1 MAAKTGDRMNRKI
14 HTPEGVRDVYGKD
27 YTDEEILKKRINDR
41 ILSYGYEGIRT
52 PTFEF
57 FDVFSKEIGTTPSR
71 NLYKFF
77 DREGNTLVL
86 RPDFTPSIGRLAS
99 ILHDGSDEPLRF
111 TYSGNVFVNRTSY
124 KGQFNE
130 STEVGCELIND
141 SSVEADA
148 EIISLAKDVLE
159 SVGFSDFIISVG
171 HADFLG
177 GLIKYGNLY
186 EDEEKI
192 RDLILN
198 KNFFGLD
205 EFLGKT
211 SIEPDIKKLFKYLPK
226 NFTSIS
232 DEKELIKLSKPY
244 PVIRTALERMIELE
258 SLLKLYDAD
267 QFVTYDFSL
276 ISKRQYYTGVMISGY
291 TYGSGEPILSGG
303 RYDNLLHNFGF
314 SAPAIG
320 FAIFIDSMMTAVRS
334 QGISFESERKSK
346 TIEYTDKDRDEKI
359 REAIELRAQGVDVK
373 LNHKG

>member
-1 MAAKTGDRMNRKI
+1 MNRTI

-27 YTDEEILKKRINDR
+27 FLDEEILKSRINDK

-57 FDVFSKEIGTTPSR
+57 FDVFSKEIGTTPSK

-99 ILHDGSDEPLRF
+99 ILDIEPNDSLRF
-111 TYSGNVFVNRTSY
+111 TYSGNVFVNRLSF

-130 STEVGCELIND
+130 STEVGAELIND

-148 EIISLAKDVLE
+148 EIIAMAKDAIE
-159 SVGFSDFIISVG
+159 SAGFSDFIISVG

-177 GLIKYGNLY
+177 GLIKYGDLY
-186 EDEEKI
+186 DDEAKI

-198 KNFFGLD
+198 KNFFGLE
-205 EFLGKT
+205 EFLGKKNLST
-211 SIEPDIKKLFKYLPK
+211 EIKKLFSFLPK

-232 DEKELIKLSKPY
+232 DENELFSLAKSFPIIENAL
-244 PVIRTALERMIELE
+244 IRMKNLEK
-258 SLLKLYDAD
+258 LLKIYGAD
-267 QFVTYDFSL
+267 KYISYDFSL
-276 ISKRQYYTGVMISGY
+276 ISKRKYYTGVMISGY

-303 RYDNLLHNFGF
+303 RYDNLLKNFGF
-314 SAPAIG
+314 DAPAMG
-320 FAIFIDSMMTAVRS
+320 FAIFIDSMMAAVRS
-334 QGISFESERKSK
+334 QGISFTSNRREMTLHYDLKNREEMIEKAVALRKDG
-346 TIEYTDKDRDEKI
+346 Y
-359 REAIELRAQGVDVK
+359 DVRLLP
-373 LNHKG
+373 LN

>member
-1 MAAKTGDRMNRKI
+1 MNRKI

-27 YTDEEILKKRINDR
+27 FIDEEILKKRINDK

-57 FDVFSKEIGTTPSR
+57 FDVFSKEIGTTPSK

-99 ILHDGSDEPLRF
+99 IVQEGKNIPLRF
-111 TYSGNVFVNRTSY
+111 TYSGNVFVNRVSY

-148 EIISLAKDVLE
+148 EIIALAKDVLE
-159 SVGFSDFIISVG
+159 CAGFTDFIISVG

-186 EDEEKI
+186 DDEEKI

-198 KNFFGLD
+198 KNFFGLE
-205 EFLGKT
+205 EFLSKAN
-211 SIEPDIKKLFKYLPK
+211 IEPDIKKLFSYLPK
-226 NFTSIS
+226 NFNSIS
-232 DEKELIKLSKPY
+232 EEEELINLSKPY
-244 PVIRTALERMIELE
+244 PEINKALIRMCELE
-258 SLLKLYDAD
+258 SLLKIYEASK
-267 QFVTYDFSL
+267 FVSFDFSL

-303 RYDNLLHNFGF
+303 RYDNLLNNFGF
-314 SAPAIG
+314 DAPAIG
-320 FAIFIDSMMTAVRS
+320 FAIFIDSIMAAVRS
-334 QGISFESERKSK
+334 QGINFKSERKEK
-346 TIEYTDKDRDEKI
+346 TLTYSASDREEKVK
-359 REAIELRAQGVDVK
+359 EAIKLRQDGFDVK
-373 LNHKG
+373 LNHKE